1 MTALFMSEKTKTYLC
16 IDLKSFYASV
26 ECVERGLNPLTT
38 NLVVADESRTQK
50 TICLAVS
57 PSLKMYGLPG
67 RPRLFEV
74 YSQVREINRERRK
87 KAYRKQFTGKSSD
100 FIALQGNPNL
110 ELDFIVAEP
119 RMHFYMD
126 YSDRIYNIYQR
137 YVSQEDIHVYSVD
150 EVFMDI
156 TDYLHRFHGSAH
168 EMAMTIIRN
177 VLAET
182 GITATAGLGTNMYL
196 AKVAMDIVA
205 KHVPADEDGVR
216 IAELDE
222 YSYREK
228 LWDHTPLRDFWRI
241 GNGIYKR
248 LDKYGLHTMGDV
260 ARFSIENSPVLFK
273 EFGINAELLIDHAWG
288 WEPCTIKEIKS
299 YVPQN
304 NSLSSGQVLRE
315 PYPYDKAEIIVR
327 EMTDGLALQM
337 VSKGVVT
344 DQLGL
349 LINYD
354 TSNVNDEYDGEISID
369 YYGRAVPRSANGSIN
384 LGLLTSS
391 SQIMTEAMLQ
401 LFHNIADRNLSVRKI
416 TVVATR
422 IIPEDQAKDTWKQLD
437 LFSDE
442 EKERQR
448 EEETRK
454 LTEKDK
460 KAREAIIKIREKF
473 GKNAVIKGTSLQEGA
488 TGRERNRQVG
498 GHKS

>member
-1 MTALFMSEKTKTYLC
+1 MSEKPKTYLC

-74 YSQVREINRERRK
+74 YSQVRDINRERRK
-87 KAYRKQFTGKSSD
+87 KAYKKQFTGKSSD

-110 ELDFIVAEP
+110 EIGFIVAEP
-119 RMHFYMD
+119 RMQFYMD

-137 YVSQEDIHVYSVD
+137 YVSQNDIHVYSID

-156 TDYLHRFHGSAH
+156 TDYLHRFNGSAH
-168 EMAMTIIRN
+168 EMAMTIIRS

-182 GITATAGLGTNMYL
+182 GITATAGIGTNMYL

-205 KHVPADEDGVR
+205 KHVPADADGVR

-228 LWDHTPLRDFWRI
+228 LWDHQPLRDFWRI

-248 LDKYGLHTMGDV
+248 LDRYGLHTMGDV
-260 ARFSIENSPVLFK
+260 ARFSIENSPTLFK

-288 WEPCTIKEIKS
+288 YEPCTIKEIKS

-327 EMTDGLALQM
+327 EMTDALALSM
-337 VSKGVVT
+337 VAKGVVT

-349 LINYD
+349 MLNYD
-354 TSNVNDEYDGEISID
+354 TSNITDEYDGEVAID
-369 YYGRAVPRSANGSIN
+369 YYGRTIPRGASSSIN
-384 LGLLTSS
+384 LGVFTSS
-391 SQIMTEAMLQ
+391 SQIMTDAMIE
-401 LFHNIADRNLSVRKI
+401 LFHGIADRSLSVRRVTI
-416 TVVATR
+416 CANR
-422 IIPEDQAKDTWKQLD
+422 IFTEEKARDTWKQLD
-437 LFSDE
+437 LFADARE
-442 EKERQR
+442 VEKQDQEA
-448 EEETRK
+448 RK
-454 LTEKDK
+454 LMEKDK